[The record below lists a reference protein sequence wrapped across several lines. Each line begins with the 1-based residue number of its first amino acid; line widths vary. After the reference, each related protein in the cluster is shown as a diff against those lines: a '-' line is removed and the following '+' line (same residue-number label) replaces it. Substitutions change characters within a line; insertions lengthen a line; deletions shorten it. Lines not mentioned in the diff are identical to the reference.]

1 LKKYVLFLFMVV
13 SISLLFACSSN
24 NKPSDVV
31 KKAYTYANEGKYSE
45 VEKCFSEDSLNYIKN
60 YAILTGG
67 IKGICDANTNNRTI
81 ENIEILDESIEGE
94 GATVKVKFTYE
105 DNSERE
111 YDAELIKEKGDWKLI
126 IK

>member
-1 LKKYVLFLFMVV
+1 MKKYVLILIIVA
-13 SISLLFACSSN
+13 SLLFLFACGSN
-24 NKPSDVV
+24 TPSDVV

-45 VEKCFSEDSLNYIKN
+45 VEKYFSEDSLTYIKN

-67 IKGICDANTNNRTI
+67 IKDICDLNTNNRTI
-81 ENIEILDESIEGE
+81 ENIEIIDESIEGE

-111 YDAELIKEKGDWKLI
+111 YNAELIKENGEWKLLI
-126 IK
+126 N